1 MNRTMTT
8 LTLVLKK
15 RKLATVADGG
25 LDTKTTIDIPVEVN
39 GTTNKESI
47 WLRPTQ

>member
-1 MNRTMTT
+1 MTT

-15 RKLATVADGG
+15 RKLATVADGV
-25 LDTKTTIDIPVEVN
+25 LDTKTPIDISIEGN
-39 GTTNKESI
+39 GTTIKESI

>member
-8 LTLVLKK
+8 LTRPEK